1 MSWGRHDVWKTT
13 DLTAGDDATVIWW
26 DADATGPDEVGN
38 GGAGLYRYADGGAR
52 YLPGSWPTTKVG
64 LYDDATS
71 TTVLSTIPPSAAPPA
86 YPSPAAASPAAQS
99 PAAPR

>member
-1 MSWGRHDVWKTT
+1 MHMSWGHHDVWKAT

-38 GGAGLYRYADGGAR
+38 AGTGLYRYADGGAR
-52 YLPGSWPTTKVG
+52 YLPASWPTTKVG

-71 TTVLSTIPPSAAPPA
+71 TTVLGTIPPSAAPPS
-86 YPSPAAASPAAQS
+86 YPSPATS
-99 PAAPR
+99 R